1 MDGASNLGDP
11 NMGADPMGGDPGMG
25 SGPNMGGAPTN
36 DPNAMGGDPMGGDPG
51 MGGAPAGDPM
61 GGDPMGG
68 DPGMNDDPMNGP
80 DMGAD
85 TGEGDDS
92 TMSIINQL
100 SDTDREAVRAYAE
113 SMLNRD
119 ETQAGVEPTGEPGDA
134 PMDAPMDA
142 PAGGDQEQPMMES
155 VTFTKGQLEK
165 INEVFGDIQN
175 DFRDKKPLSKR
186 EEKVVS
192 KKSPFAP
199 KNFK

>member
-25 SGPNMGGAPTN
+25 NDPNMGGSPTS
-36 DPNAMGGDPMGGDPG
+36 DPNAMGADPMGGGPGMGGDPMGGDPE
-51 MGGAPAGDPM
+51 MDGG
-61 GGDPMGG
+61 
-68 DPGMNDDPMNGP
+68 PMNGP

-119 ETQAGVEPTGEPGDA
+119 EAQAGAEPTSEPS
-134 PMDAPMDA
+134 DAPMDA

-165 INEVFGDIQN
+165 INEVFGDSQN
-175 DFRDKKPLSKR
+175 DFRDKKPLNKR

>member
-11 NMGADPMGGDPGMG
+11 NMGADPMGGDP
-25 SGPNMGGAPTN
+25 N
-36 DPNAMGGDPMGGDPG
+36 

-61 GGDPMGG
+61 GGDPGMGGDPSMGSAPAGDPMGG
-68 DPGMNDDPMNGP
+68 DPGMGDDPMNGP
-80 DMGAD
+80 DMSAD
-85 TGEGDDS
+85 TGDGDDS

-119 ETQAGVEPTGEPGDA
+119 ETQAGTEPTGEPT
-134 PMDAPMDA
+134 DAPMDA

-165 INEVFGDIQN
+165 INEVFGDNQN
-175 DFRDKKPLSKR
+175 DFRDKKPLNKR